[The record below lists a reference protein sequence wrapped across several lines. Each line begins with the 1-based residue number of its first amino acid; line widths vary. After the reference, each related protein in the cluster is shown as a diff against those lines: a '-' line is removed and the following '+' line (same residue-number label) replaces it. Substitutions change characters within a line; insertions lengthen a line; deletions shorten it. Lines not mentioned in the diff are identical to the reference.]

1 MKEHT
6 RTGTGSGRRGFD
18 QRVKR
23 LGRDR
28 ATVRITTIARAMAAV
43 LLLVGAMVS
52 PLCAQTYPS
61 KPVRFIL
68 PYPPGGATDILGR
81 IIGQKFTDQFGQP
94 FVPENRPGAG
104 GNIGTEIAAK
114 AQPDGYTIVLAS
126 PALVISPGL
135 YKKLNYD
142 PIKDLAP
149 ISMALNGPYVL
160 LIRPSLPVK
169 SLKELVEYA
178 KARPGK
184 LNFGGGIGTPPH
196 LAGELL
202 NSLAKIKM
210 VHVPYKGVNQ
220 AMIGL
225 MSNEVDMVVIGT
237 PAALPQIQAGKVR
250 ALAVLTEQR
259 VPSLP
264 GVPTT
269 REAGMENFLVSSWYG
284 IMTTAGTPG
293 DIIARLNAEWVK
305 IAAMPDTREKL
316 LKVEFEPV
324 SSTPEQFSEFIKTE
338 IARWSKVI
346 KEANL
351 SVE

>member
-1 MKEHT
+1 MEG
-6 RTGTGSGRRGFD
+6 RVQTGTGRKQRRFGYPI
-18 QRVKR
+18 KR
-23 LGRDR
+23 FCRPALG
-28 ATVRITTIARAMAAV
+28 VMTTACVAAAM
-43 LLLVGAMVS
+43 LLLAGALVA
-52 PLCAQTYPS
+52 PLGAQTYPN

-81 IIGQKFTDQFGQP
+81 IVSQKFADQFGQP

-114 AQPDGYTIVLAS
+114 AQPDGYTIVLVS

-149 ISMALNGPYVL
+149 ISMVLHGPYVL
-160 LIRPSLPVK
+160 LVRPGLPVK
-169 SLKELVEYA
+169 NLKEFVEYA

-202 NSLAKIKM
+202 NSLAKIK
-210 VHVPYKGVNQ
+210 VTHVPYKGVNQ

-237 PAALPQIQAGKVR
+237 PAAIPQIQAGKVR
-250 ALAVLTEQR
+250 PLAVLTEQR

-264 GVPTT
+264 AVPTT
-269 REAGMENFLVSSWYG
+269 REAGIENYVVTSWYG
-284 IMTTAGTPG
+284 IATTAGTPSE
-293 DIIARLNAEWVK
+293 IVTRLNAEWVK
-305 IAAMPDTREKL
+305 IAAMPDTREKFQ
-316 LKVEFEPV
+316 KVEFEPV
-324 SSTPEQFSEFIKTE
+324 SNTPEQFAEFIKTE
-338 IARWSKVI
+338 IARWGKVI